1 MPAFFFQKIVLE
13 RRRFSDSTMIQAELQ
28 DALAE
33 FEIVNGIKRL
43 EWWCEQWR
51 LGDYLEGNNVVRR
64 EVFLWRT
71 K

>member
-1 MPAFFFQKIVLE
+1 
-13 RRRFSDSTMIQAELQ
+13 MIQAELQ